1 MGIEFTGLDDET
13 RNRLQSR
20 IEAMAEESE
29 AARRRPGTLV
39 RPSLISIFPSNGES
53 KTESSPQDGHR
64 MKSHRLAWKGHA

>member
-29 AARRRPGTLV
+29 AAKKTGNPG
-39 RPSLISIFPSNGES
+39 
-53 KTESSPQDGHR
+53 
-64 MKSHRLAWKGHA
+64 